1 MSKNEI
7 IRHALIVFLLLPLIT
22 FAEAKETK
30 EHKVITG
37 DTLWDITKAE
47 LNDPFLWPKVW
58 RENPWLVNPHLIY
71 PDQMIKIPL
80 YLIDQ
85 DKSEEEVRLKPTL
98 ESQGSEVVADKSHQ
112 GIKEEEVRPKPA
124 SESQGSEVVAYQCC
138 KGIKGI
144 VLMNGEKI
152 EGQIISMNADRVVI
166 RTEDGKVSCY
176 NFIEEVQNFI
186 KK

>member
-1 MSKNEI
+1 MSKNRI

-30 EHKVITG
+30 EYKVITG

-58 RENPWLVNPHLIY
+58 HENPWIVNPHLIY
-71 PDQMIKIPL
+71 PDQVIKIPL
-80 YLIDQ
+80 YLIQ
-85 DKSEEEVRLKPTL
+85 QEKS
-98 ESQGSEVVADKSHQ
+98 
-112 GIKEEEVRPKPA
+112 EEEVRPKPTL
-124 SESQGSEVVAYQCC
+124 ESQGSEVVAYQCC